1 MMLVA
6 IGERILLTFW
16 IGAMWSV
23 GYVVVPILFGYL
35 DDRQLAGMLAG
46 EMFTAVHVIGVICGI
61 VLLAAAST
69 RGSAGRGALKT
80 PQVWILGAMLLVILV
95 QFVVEPMMGHLKA
108 QGLAEGTTQAAQFA
122 KLHGFASIIYLINS
136 VLGLVL
142 VVLAARDTRLRAA

>member
-1 MMLVA
+1 MLVA

-46 EMFTAVHVIGVICGI
+46 QMFTAVHVTGVICGI
-61 VLLAAAST
+61 LLFVAASA

-80 PQVWILGAMLLVILV
+80 PEVWIIGAMLLVILV

-108 QGLAEGTTQAAQFA
+108 QGLVQGTPQAVQFA
-122 KLHGFASIIYLINS
+122 KLHGFAEIVYLINS
-136 VLGLVL
+136 LLGLAL
-142 VVLAARDTRLRAA
+142 VVLSGRRDRLKAA